1 LYDILC
7 LLLLYSPFFESIKM
21 LKKLPLGIQTFSEI
35 REDNYVYIDK
45 TEHIYRLIQQKH
57 NFFARPRRFGKS
69 VLCSTLKALFQG
81 RKELFED
88 LWITK
93 NTDYAFPVHPVI
105 HIDFGK
111 ITVESPKQF
120 QIELMEII
128 DSIAHA
134 EGVSLNTKISPGI
147 MLQKL
152 FEKLIEKYN
161 TEKIILIIDEY
172 DRPILHH
179 LTEPESLKEIIS
191 IVQNFYTCIKA
202 LDGQL
207 RFLFV
212 TGITRFSKT
221 NLFSGFNQISDLSML
236 PEYGHLVGYT
246 DEELNTT
253 LKEHVEHAAQESGL
267 SIEDFK
273 AKTKKYYN
281 GYRFWENF
289 PAGKPQIDL
298 PRVYNPYSMLHNL
311 ENPTFKFYWF
321 DSGTPTFLINLLRKN
336 QYPIESF
343 DGIEIFPHQ
352 LGGFEPDRIPLKSL
366 LYQTGYLTVKSQER
380 ESALLTLTYPNFEV
394 KEALLQQILVWITE
408 LDDVEVFSHARK
420 ISIALRTHDLDL
432 LIDTL
437 TSFYAAIPYTIH
449 LAHEKYYQTIFYL
462 ILTLLGIKIDVEVVT
477 NIGRID
483 AVIKT
488 EKFIYLLEFKLN
500 SDASKAIEQ
509 IKTKKY
515 FEQYQL
521 DSRSLTLLGISF
533 NTQEKNIGDVKV
545 EEVKK

>member
-1 LYDILC
+1 
-7 LLLLYSPFFESIKM
+7 M
-21 LKKLPLGIQTFSEI
+21 LKRLPLGIQTFSEI
-35 REDNYVYIDK
+35 REENYVYIDK

-69 VLCSTLKALFQG
+69 VLCSTLKSLFQG

-88 LWITK
+88 LWIAK

-111 ITVESPKQF
+111 INVESPAIFRKEL
-120 QIELMEII
+120 IEYLQN
-128 DSIAHA
+128 IARV
-134 EGVSLNTKISPGI
+134 EGFDVVLKESPGA
-147 MLQKL
+147 MLEAFIPQ
-152 FEKLIEKYN
+152 LIQKYN
-161 TEKIILIIDEY
+161 NKIVLIIDEY

-179 LTEPESLKEIIS
+179 LTEPESLKEIIN

-246 DEELNTT
+246 DEDLNTT
-253 LKEHVEHAAQESGL
+253 LKEHMKYAADRCKISFN
-267 SIEDFK
+267 DFK
-273 AKTKKYYN
+273 DKTKEYYN
-281 GYRFWENF
+281 GYRFWKDAPEENEI
-289 PAGKPQIDL
+289 A
-298 PRVYNPYSMLHNL
+298 RVYNPYSMLHNL
-311 ENPTFKFYWF
+311 NNPTFEYYWF
-321 DSGTPTFLINLLRKN
+321 ESGTPTFLINLLKKN

-343 DGIEIFPHQ
+343 DG
-352 LGGFEPDRIPLKSL
+352 LGLSDEELGAFEPESLPLNTI
-366 LYQTGYLTVKSQER
+366 LYQTGYLTIKEYNKNTENFIVI
-380 ESALLTLTYPNFEV
+380 YPNIEV
-394 KEALLQQILVWITE
+394 KEALLQRVLVWLSTVQKGKYNDCAYFLRE
-408 LDDVEVFSHARK
+408 
-420 ISIALRTHDLDL
+420 SIAHHDLEGFIEAL
-432 LIDTL
+432 KT
-437 TSFYAAIPYTIH
+437 FYAAIPYTIQ
-449 LAHEKYYQTIFYL
+449 LENEKYYQTIFYL

-488 EKFIYLLEFKLN
+488 DKFIYILEFKLN

-533 NTQEKNIGDVKV
+533 NTQEKNIGEVKI

>member
-1 LYDILC
+1 
-7 LLLLYSPFFESIKM
+7 M
-21 LKKLPLGIQTFSEI
+21 LKKLPLGIQTFSKM
-35 REDNYVYIDK
+35 REQGCLYVDK
-45 TEHIYRLIQQKH
+45 TEHVYRLIQQDCC
-57 NFFARPRRFGKS
+57 FFARPRRFGKS
-69 VLCSTLKALFQG
+69 VLCSTLVSLFQG
-81 RKELFED
+81 KKDLFED

-93 NTDYAFPVHPVI
+93 NTDYDFPVHPVI
-105 HIDFGK
+105 HIDFGR
-111 ITVESPKQF
+111 ISVQSPKQF

-128 DSIAHA
+128 DSIANA
-134 EGVSLNTKISPGI
+134 EGVSLDTKISPGI
-147 MLQKL
+147 MLQAVML
-152 FEKLIEKYN
+152 QLIQKYN
-161 TEKIILIIDEY
+161 NQKIVLIIDEY

-179 LTEPESLKEIIS
+179 LTEPESLKEIVS
-191 IVQNFYTCIKA
+191 IIQNFYTCIKA
-202 LDGQL
+202 LDSKL

-246 DEELNTT
+246 DEELHTT
-253 LKEHVEHAAQESGL
+253 LKEHMDHAAGRCKVSL
-267 SIEDFK
+267 DVFK
-273 AKTKKYYN
+273 AKTKEYYN
-281 GYRFWENF
+281 GYRFWENA
-289 PAGKPQIDL
+289 PEEIEL

-321 DSGTPTFLINLLRKN
+321 DSGTPTFLINLLKKN

-394 KEALLQQILVWITE
+394 KEALLQQILVWITD

-420 ISIALRTHDLDL
+420 ISIALRTHDLEL
-432 LIDTL
+432 LIGTL

-449 LAHEKYYQTIFYL
+449 LAHEKYYQTIFYT
-462 ILTLLGIKIDVEVVT
+462 ILRLLGIDIQVEVVT
-477 NIGRID
+477 NIRRID

-488 EKFIYLLEFKLN
+488 DKFIYILEFKLN

-533 NTQEKNIGDVKV
+533 STQEKNIGDVKI
-545 EEVKK
+545 EECTK

>member
-1 LYDILC
+1 
-7 LLLLYSPFFESIKM
+7 M

-45 TEHIYRLIQQKH
+45 TEHVYRLIQQKH

-81 RKELFED
+81 KKELFED

-93 NTDYAFPVHPVI
+93 NTDYAFPVHPVV
-105 HIDFGK
+105 HIDFGEINVK
-111 ITVESPKQF
+111 TPELCNESLMHEIQRIAR
-120 QIELMEII
+120 IENVIEP
-128 DSIAHA
+128 
-134 EGVSLNTKISPGI
+134 VRTNPGTMLKDV
-147 MLQKL
+147 MLQ
-152 FEKLIEKYN
+152 LIQKYN
-161 TEKIILIIDEY
+161 NQKIVLIIDEY

-179 LTEPESLKEIIS
+179 LTEPDSLKEIIS

-202 LDGQL
+202 LDAQL

-212 TGITRFSKT
+212 TGISRFSKT

-253 LKEHVEHAAQESGL
+253 LKEHMEHAADRCKISFN
-267 SIEDFK
+267 DFK
-273 AKTKKYYN
+273 DKTKEYYN
-281 GYRFWENF
+281 GYRFWEN
-289 PAGKPQIDL
+289 ALEDIDL

-321 DSGTPTFLINLLRKN
+321 ESGTPTFLINLLKKN
-336 QYPIESF
+336 RYPIESF
-343 DGIEIFPHQ
+343 DGIGASAKD
-352 LGGFEPDRIPLKSL
+352 LGSFEPENIPLKTL
-366 LYQTGYLTVKSQER
+366 LYQTGYLTLKEYNKETTVF
-380 ESALLTLTYPNFEV
+380 TLTYPNLEV
-394 KEALLQQILVWITE
+394 KEALLQEILSRLAQVYDSDIKTHAFA
-408 LDDVEVFSHARK
+408 LCTALQNNDLEVF
-420 ISIALRTHDLDL
+420 IE
-432 LIDTL
+432 TL
-437 TSFYAAIPYTIH
+437 KSFYATIPYTIQ
-449 LAHEKYYQTIFYL
+449 LEQEKYYQTIFYL

-488 EKFIYLLEFKLN
+488 DKVIYLLEFKLN

-521 DSRSLTLLGISF
+521 DPRPLTLLGISF
-533 NTQEKNIGDVKV
+533 NTQEKNIGDVKI
-545 EEVKK
+545 EEIKK

>member
-1 LYDILC
+1 
-7 LLLLYSPFFESIKM
+7 M
-21 LKKLPLGIQTFSEI
+21 LKKLPLGIQTFSKI
-35 REDNYVYIDK
+35 REQGSVYIDK
-45 TEHIYRLIQQKH
+45 TEHVYRLIQE
-57 NFFARPRRFGKS
+57 NCCFFARPRRFGKS
-69 VLCSTLKALFQG
+69 VLCSTLASLFQG
-81 RKELFED
+81 KKELFED
-88 LWITK
+88 LWISK
-93 NTDYAFPVHPVI
+93 NTDYSFPVHPVV
-105 HIDFGK
+105 HIDFGEINVK
-111 ITVESPKQF
+111 TPELCNESLMHEIQRIAR
-120 QIELMEII
+120 IENVIEP
-128 DSIAHA
+128 
-134 EGVSLNTKISPGI
+134 VKTNPGTMLKDL
-147 MLQKL
+147 MLQ
-152 FEKLIEKYN
+152 LIQKYN
-161 TEKIILIIDEY
+161 NEKIVLIIDEY

-202 LDGQL
+202 LDAQL

-273 AKTKKYYN
+273 AKTKEYYN

-321 DSGTPTFLINLLRKN
+321 DSGTPTFLINLLKKN

-437 TSFYAAIPYTIH
+437 TSFYAAIPYMIH
-449 LAHEKYYQTIFYL
+449 LEHEKYYQTIFYT
-462 ILTLLGIKIDVEVVT
+462 ILRLLGIDIQVEVVT

-488 EKFIYLLEFKLN
+488 EKFIYILEFKLN

-521 DSRSLTLLGISF
+521 DHRSLTLLGISF
-533 NTQEKNIGDVKV
+533 NPQEKNIGDVKI